1 MFPISHFKNI
11 YKNNINHQLYPI
23 QYHPIN
29 PFEYNNDIIPIIP
42 LHKYND
48 INDLPIHGEFPIIQE
63 LSYHNK

>member
-42 LHKYND
+42 LHKYNV
-48 INDLPIHGEFPIIQE
+48 IMKRKN
-63 LSYHNK
+63 